1 MKKIVL
7 TLVAIV
13 SVFALSAQY
22 YYVPYPSVG
31 MNPGNLNNDAE
42 YPVGGGISTGWT
54 NILAGHQAS
63 AAWSAQKTIPFTFN
77 FNGTDMTNYYVS
89 SSGVLTF
96 SSTVGSAPVY
106 GNAVLPDSTIP
117 DNSVCI
123 RGIYTAGN
131 NSSYANVVTK
141 TFGTTGSRQHWITF
155 GAYNEPNLGSAG
167 FMWLS
172 IVLEEGT
179 NKIYIVDQRKYPT
192 TSTKLT
198 VGIQI
203 DKSTAYS
210 IAGSPNVNMA
220 ATSANTMEDNSYYAF
235 IPGVQPS
242 YDVEGVSNTMP
253 DYLALTQLPFF
264 VKSVFKN
271 VGSTSLTSCDIN
283 YSINNGAVVSA
294 PATINIAKNG
304 TATVNS
310 STNWVPSVA
319 GDYKVTVWLSN
330 LNGNADEE
338 GMNDSATKT
347 IKVVDDYAVRIPLC
361 EVFTS
366 STCGPCV
373 AGNRNTDENIFPLY
387 PNQFSVIKYQMSWP
401 GTGDP
406 YTTAEGNTRRTL
418 YGVNSIPNMQV
429 DGGWN
434 GNAASFTTTLFD
446 QFKAKPAFIK
456 IDAKCT
462 INFKKV
468 SVDVKLTPLSDFN
481 NANMKLFVAV
491 LEKKTTK
498 NIKTNGETEFHHV
511 LKKMLPNANG
521 TNIGSLAKNVDKTF
535 TTFTYNVPGEYRLPN
550 DGQNGNIINLT
561 TENSIEE
568 LTDCE
573 VVVFIQDLV
582 TKEVYQSANA
592 DVTILSVDDVNAT
605 ENSLNVYPNPSN
617 GTVTNVNFS
626 LNNTEGV
633 NVNVYNALGQIVET
647 INTSELVN
655 GMNNLKI
662 NTSNYNTGIYT
673 VKVEGNGFSVS
684 QKFIVQ

>member
-7 TLVAIV
+7 TLVAFI

-22 YYVPYPSVG
+22 YYVPYSNVG

-42 YPVGGGISTGWT
+42 YPVGGGISAGWT

-63 AAWSAQKTIPFTFN
+63 AAWSAKKTLPFAFK
-77 FNGTDMTNYYVS
+77 FNGSDVTDYYVS

-96 SSTVGSAPVY
+96 ASTVGSAPDY
-106 GNAVLPDSTIP
+106 GNAALPDASIP

-131 NSSYANVVTK
+131 NSNYANVVTK

-155 GAYNEPNLGSAG
+155 GAYNEPNLGATG
-167 FMWLS
+167 FLWVS
-172 IVLEEGT
+172 IVIEEGT
-179 NKIYIVDQRKYPT
+179 NKIYIVDQRKNPA

-203 DKSTAYS
+203 DNSTAYS
-210 IAGSPNVNMA
+210 VAGSPNVNL
-220 ATSANTMEDNSYYAF
+220 TSTAPNTIDDNSYYAF
-235 IPGVQPS
+235 VPGTQPA
-242 YDVEGVSNTMP
+242 YDVEGVSNNMP

-271 VGSTSLTSCDIN
+271 VGSTDLTSCDIN
-283 YSINNGAVVSA
+283 YSINNGAPTTA
-294 PATINIAKNG
+294 AATINIAKNG
-304 TATVNS
+304 TATVTS
-310 STNWVPSVA
+310 ATNWVPSIA

-338 GMNDSATKT
+338 GMNDSATK
-347 IKVVDDYAVRIPLC
+347 IVKVVDDYVARIPLC

-373 AGNRNTDENIFPLY
+373 AGNRNTDENIFPQY
-387 PNQFSVIKYQMSWP
+387 PNQYAVIKYQMSWP

-406 YTTAEGNTRRTL
+406 YTTSEGNTRRTL

-434 GNAASFTTTLFD
+434 GNASSFTTTLFE
-446 QFKAKPAFIK
+446 QFQSKPAFIK

-481 NANMKLFVAV
+481 NANMRLFVAV

-521 TNIGSLAKNVDKTF
+521 TAIGSLTKNTDKTF
-535 TTFTYNVPGEYRLPN
+535 TTFTYNVPGEYRLPAN
-550 DGQNGNIINLT
+550 GQTTSIINLA
-561 TENSIEE
+561 TEHSIEE
-568 LTDCE
+568 LNDCE
-573 VVVFIQDLV
+573 AVVFIQDLT
-582 TKEVYQSANA
+582 TKEVYQAANA
-592 DVTILSVDDVNAT
+592 EVTILSVDDVNAT
-605 ENSLNVYPNPSN
+605 ENTLNIYPNPSN
-617 GTVTNVNFS
+617 GGLTNVSFN
-626 LNNTEGV
+626 LNNAEGV
-633 NVNVYNALGQIVET
+633 SVNVYNALGQIVET
-647 INTSELVN
+647 INNSELQN
-655 GMNNLKI
+655 GLNNLKI
-662 NTSNYNTGIYT
+662 NTEKYNTGIYT
-673 VKVEGNGFSVS
+673 VKVEGNGFSVA